1 MFVQK
6 GPKRSV
12 MPWLRSCSPSDVKGS
27 RVILTD
33 LSVITKLSLVCLWPP
48 LLCSPSDVTAH
59 TLCPRPWFA
68 LHCLLRSVSPASVA
82 AQSRSRS
89 RDSETSCPD
98 NWQLPAPG
106 SRQLFTR
113 LTRDPRTH
121 KWQSS
126 YDARMTGC
134 SLSCPSSKTSAISR
148 MSWLLTQ
155 SLDAGWS
162 PQELTT
168 GLTIMFPH
176 WPPSDDKDV
185 FNTVII
191 TSSTKFSLKREE

>member
-12 MPWLRSCSPSDVKGS
+12 MPWPLLSCNPSDVKGS

-82 AQSRSRS
+82 AQSRSRG
-89 RDSETSCPD
+89 RDSETWCPD

-106 SRQLFTR
+106 RQLFTR
-113 LTRDPRTH
+113 LTHDPRPH
-121 KWQSS
+121 KWRGCS
-126 YDARMTGC
+126 DALMTWC
-134 SLSCPSSKTSAISR
+134 SLSCPGSKTSSIWRKSKPNH
-148 MSWLLTQ
+148 WVL
-155 SLDAGWS
+155 G
-162 PQELTT
+162 
-168 GLTIMFPH
+168 GLP
-176 WPPSDDKDV
+176 K
-185 FNTVII
+185 
-191 TSSTKFSLKREE
+191 SSQLAWQ